1 MLFRFRQSILFF
13 VLIFACFQGAAQMS
27 WSNLEDLTDYK
38 KELRSLLKT
47 AEKKSTDAKLM
58 AQIGECY
65 YMLNQMKQANTYYEK
80 AISGNQLQGKY
91 VLQYAKTLMAL
102 DNISAARQWFGHYAK
117 VDKKTSDH
125 YIAQLDKLEV
135 INRIAPIYDVQF
147 MKQNSSQSEMSV
159 SLVGSDVYFMQN
171 HSSKGK
177 SINKILADG
186 RVENVAVGTDLTN
199 VSYFSFSGNGQM
211 VCFTKQT
218 TYLGQRQIPEAGL
231 NDELYISAV
240 SPTGQWVNPVKY
252 THSDAGFNCSY
263 PSLSK
268 DGSTLYFSSNRAD
281 GFGGQDIY
289 LSIQSGSYWS
299 FPVNAGSAVN
309 TPGDEISPFAIGESL
324 YFSSNWNVGFGGFD
338 IYRASKVGETFK
350 KVFHQGQGVNSS
362 RDDYGF
368 VFNQMS
374 NKGYFVSN
382 RPSGNGLE
390 DLYLTSKPDQ
400 NYVLN
405 VKDALDNSSISK
417 VALDLSACGGSQ
429 TFTDVNGQFVF
440 QLMEDSGCRIRLE
453 KPGYEISFLEIS
465 KARGKE
471 YTVMLESSFP
481 TVIGQVLDQN
491 TGQGLPD
498 VKIAIENMATKEVQ
512 NHVTDLSGSFTS
524 KLISGYTYQIRY
536 FKQGFQNNTKTI
548 NTGTRVSKD
557 VIGSVLLKKENVA
570 VASAPRPSTPSTT
583 STPRSSAPS
592 TISPPTSTLSVP
604 EPSYSS
610 PSASGSR
617 YNVSSGYAV
626 QLAAIRPS
634 KAFDLSKYT
643 TRLGGFGKVYVNE
656 GSDYNRVRLGVFAS
670 KSEAESAKE
679 KARAAGY
686 GSAYVVKEEGISS
699 KSGSEE
705 LFTSRNPRPAQSEYK
720 IRLAALKNTSNVDR
734 DLLNRYGKIETTQSN
749 GLTIFYLSG
758 FSNKS
763 EAQSIMRNLQNQGY
777 PGAFLMQKVNGSL
790 QKIN

>member
-1 MLFRFRQSILFF
+1 
-13 VLIFACFQGAAQMS
+13 MS
-27 WSNLEDLTDYK
+27 WTNIEDLKDYK
-38 KELRSLLKT
+38 KELRGLLKS
-47 AEKKSTDAKLM
+47 AEKKSADANLM

-65 YMLNQMKQANTYYEK
+65 YMLNQMKQAQTYFDK
-80 AISGNQLQGKY
+80 AIAGNKLQGKY
-91 VLQYAKTLMAL
+91 ILQYAKTLMAL
-102 DNISAARQWFGHYAK
+102 QNISAARQWFGEYAK
-117 VDKKTSDH
+117 QDQKISEH
-125 YIAQLDKLEV
+125 YVAQLDKLEV

-147 MKQNSSQSEMSV
+147 MKQSTSQSEMAV

-186 RVENVAVGTDLTN
+186 RIQNVPVGTDLSN

-211 VCFTKQT
+211 VCFTRQA

-240 SPTGQWVNPVKY
+240 SPTGQWVNPIKY
-252 THSDAGFNCSY
+252 EHTDAGFNCSY
-263 PSLSK
+263 PSLSI

-289 LSIQSGSYWS
+289 LSINSGSNWS
-299 FPVNAGSAVN
+299 FPVNAGSRIN
-309 TPGDEISPFAIGESL
+309 TPGDEISPYATKESL
-324 YFSSNWNVGFGGFD
+324 YYSSNWNVGFGGFD
-338 IYRASKVGETFK
+338 VYRAAKIGNSYQKVY
-350 KVFHQGQGVNSS
+350 HQGQGVNSS

-368 VFNQMS
+368 VFNETS
-374 NKGYFVSN
+374 NKGYFISN

-405 VKDALDNSSISK
+405 VKDALNNSSISR
-417 VALDLSACGGSQ
+417 VALDLSACGGDQ

-440 QLMEDSGCRIRLE
+440 QLTEDSGCRIRLE

-471 YTVMLESSFP
+471 YTVMLESSSP

-491 TGQGLPD
+491 TGQGLAD
-498 VKIAIENMATKEVQ
+498 VKVAIENMATKEVQ
-512 NHVTDLSGSFTS
+512 NHVTDRSGSFTS

-536 FKQGFQNNTKTI
+536 FKEGFQNNTKTI

-557 VIGSVLLKKENVA
+557 VIGSILLKKQNATVA
-570 VASAPRPSTPSTT
+570 TTSSQPAPSPTSPSTSTPSVA
-583 STPRSSAPS
+583 SQSVATPAPG
-592 TISPPTSTLSVP
+592 T
-604 EPSYSS
+604 SYSNTVN
-610 PSASGSR
+610 A
-617 YNVSSGYAV
+617 GYAV

-634 KAFDLSKYT
+634 KPIDLNKYSS
-643 TRLGGFGKVYVNE
+643 RLGSIGKVYIKE
-656 GSDYNRVRLGVFAS
+656 GSDYNRVRVGVFNT
-670 KSEAESAKE
+670 KSEAESAKSQI
-679 KARAAGY
+679 RAAGY
-686 GSAYVVKEEGISS
+686 GSAYIVTEEGGTN

-705 LFTSRNPRPAQSEYK
+705 LFTARNPSPIVAEYK
-720 IRLAALKNTSNVDR
+720 IRLAALKNMGNVDR
-734 DLLNRYGKIETTQSN
+734 ELLNRYGKIETTLSN
-749 GLTIFYLSG
+749 GLTVVYLSG
-758 FSNKS
+758 FSKLS
-763 EAQSIMRNLQNQGY
+763 DAQSVMRNLQNQGY

-790 QKIN
+790 ERVR